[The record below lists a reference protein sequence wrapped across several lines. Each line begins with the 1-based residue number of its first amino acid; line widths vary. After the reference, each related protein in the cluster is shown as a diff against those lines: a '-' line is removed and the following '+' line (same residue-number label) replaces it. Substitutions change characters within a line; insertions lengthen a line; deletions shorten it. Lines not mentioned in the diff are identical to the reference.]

1 MWAANKGDLVKPLNS
16 ASAATLL
23 KRIDHALDCE
33 IRSIAILSP
42 ADIAIRFS
50 VQDRGREFDW
60 IDLVFEVN
68 GISDARLIDEEK
80 LPHVDMSEGISII
93 IEGSRAGIG
102 IGRYTSLANLCD
114 SPICLLGSSIKYEEA
129 AFSG

>member
-1 MWAANKGDLVKPLNS
+1 VKPLNS

-23 KRIDHALDCE
+23 KRIDHTLDCE

-93 IEGSRAGIG
+93 IEGS
-102 IGRYTSLANLCD
+102 
-114 SPICLLGSSIKYEEA
+114 PP
-129 AFSG
+129 